1 MTLIARLSAMLTASS
16 GPVPHDGDEYWAD
29 RSADAA
35 VDAAVLVAFIDRP
48 EPTILLTRRQAHLTK
63 HSGQVAFPG
72 GRVDPDDVDA
82 LAAALREAEEEV
94 GLLRTLP
101 TIIGATDLYRTG
113 TGYRI
118 TPVLAVVPHDVSL
131 TANPDEVAHLFEVR
145 VDHLF
150 NPDNHQRRST
160 LWEGRERAY
169 WDIACDG
176 ERVWGATAG
185 MIVNLGHR
193 LGLHANPRALNRMFT
208 A

>member
-1 MTLIARLSAMLTASS
+1 MTLTARLTAMLGAST
-16 GPVPHDGDEYWAD
+16 GPVPLDGDDYWAD
-29 RSADAA
+29 HRMAA
-35 VDAAVLVAFIDRP
+35 SVDAAVLIAFIDRP
-48 EPTILLTRRQAHLTK
+48 HPTILLTRRQAHLNK

-82 LAAALREAEEEV
+82 RAAALREAEEEV

-113 TGYRI
+113 TGYCI
-118 TPVLAVVPHDVSL
+118 TPVLAVVPPDAAL

-150 NPDNHQRRST
+150 DPANHHLRSSE
-160 LWEGRERAY
+160 WEGRERAY

-193 LGLHANPRALNRMFT
+193 LGLLTNPRALNRVFT